1 MIIGVTTSVYIGRG
15 SASDGPRAP
24 TAPAFT
30 AANAADPGY
39 LTLTVTSLPSNWG
52 DLSVR
57 NDGFGTPGSIVWW
70 NEVDGWQQ
78 LVAPPA
84 TGARDVQ
91 IPIELQGGEPF
102 FVKVAGLSAAGR
114 RGSASAVRIEE
125 FAPGGIS
132 GSAIPATGITAGGP
146 GVIPPV

>member
-57 NDGFGTPGSIVWW
+57 NDGLGTPGSLVWW
-70 NEVDGWQQ
+70 NEVGGWQQ

-91 IPIELQGGEPF
+91 IPVELWGGPF
-102 FVKVAGLSAAGR
+102 FVKLAGLSAAGR
-114 RGSASAVRIEE
+114 RGSASAARITT
-125 FAPGGIS
+125 FNGGVS
-132 GSAIPATGITAGGP
+132 SLVIPATGITAGGP